1 MILIYRLLTSIL
13 YPFFA
18 FVIFY
23 RKLIN
28 KEDPNR
34 FKEKILPSYFY
45 PERDHKKKLIWF
57 HAASIGEV
65 QSVFPV
71 IESLQNEKKNIEF
84 LITTTTFS
92 ASNIVKKH
100 FDKYKD
106 IKHRFLPLDIDF
118 LIKSFLNK
126 WKPNLAL
133 FVDSEIWPNFIN
145 EINKNKIPII
155 LINGRITKKSF
166 LRWMMV
172 PSLAKKIFR
181 NINLCLPSSKESEE
195 YLKKLSV
202 QNIKYFGNIK
212 LSGKIEKNNLSDKN
226 LEKLKDKKFWCAAST
241 HKGEENFCL
250 KVHKNLKKIL
260 GDIITIIIP
269 RHITRSNEIS
279 LLCKKQMLKFQI
291 LNENEELDVKK
302 EIIIL
307 NSFGSLFRYYKISKS
322 VFIGKSMLKRLE
334 KVGGQNPIEAAKFG
348 CKIYHGPY
356 VYNFNEI
363 YDLLKKHNV
372 SEEVNNDKDLSK
384 KLANDFNNHNMDLDK
399 IAEDINRLGNTILDK
414 TIKEID
420 KFIK

>member
-1 MILIYRLLTSIL
+1 
-13 YPFFA
+13 
-18 FVIFY
+18 
-23 RKLIN
+23 
-28 KEDPNR
+28 
-34 FKEKILPSYFY
+34 
-45 PERDHKKKLIWF
+45 
-57 HAASIGEV
+57 
-65 QSVFPV
+65 
-71 IESLQNEKKNIEF
+71 
-84 LITTTTFS
+84 
-92 ASNIVKKH
+92 
-100 FDKYKD
+100 
-106 IKHRFLPLDIDF
+106 
-118 LIKSFLNK
+118 
-126 WKPNLAL
+126 
-133 FVDSEIWPNFIN
+133 
-145 EINKNKIPII
+145 
-155 LINGRITKKSF
+155 
-166 LRWMMV
+166 MMV